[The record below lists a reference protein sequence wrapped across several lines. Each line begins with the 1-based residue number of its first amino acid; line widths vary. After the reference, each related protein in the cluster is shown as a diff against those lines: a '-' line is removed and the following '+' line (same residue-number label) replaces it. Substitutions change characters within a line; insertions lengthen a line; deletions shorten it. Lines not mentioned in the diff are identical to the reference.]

1 MGYSPASI
9 AVDRASP
16 VPLYYQVAQELER
29 AIESG
34 ELKPGTRLDNEI
46 ALADHL
52 GLSRPTMRR
61 AIEYLVQRGLLVRK
75 RGVGTQVVHPK
86 MRRPVELTSLYDDL
100 TLSGKN
106 PRTSV
111 ISLRTLPATDAVA
124 HALSIDEG
132 TPVVALERLRYAD
145 DEPLAIMRNWI
156 PRGLV
161 ELTVELLEQTGLYQ
175 VMRAAGIRPHLA
187 SQTVGARK
195 ATAAE
200 ARLLHATRGEPLL
213 TMQRTTYDDA
223 GRSLEFAD
231 HLYYAL
237 HYSFEIVLVAR

>member
-1 MGYSPASI
+1 VTFSPASI
-9 AVDRASP
+9 AVDRATP
-16 VPLYYQVAQELER
+16 VPLYYQVAQQFEQL
-29 AIESG
+29 IESG
-34 ELKPGTRLDNEI
+34 QLPPGTRLNNEVL
-46 ALADHL
+46 LADQ
-52 GLSRPTMRR
+52 RR
-61 AIEYLVQRGLLVRK
+61 AIEYLVDRGYLVRK